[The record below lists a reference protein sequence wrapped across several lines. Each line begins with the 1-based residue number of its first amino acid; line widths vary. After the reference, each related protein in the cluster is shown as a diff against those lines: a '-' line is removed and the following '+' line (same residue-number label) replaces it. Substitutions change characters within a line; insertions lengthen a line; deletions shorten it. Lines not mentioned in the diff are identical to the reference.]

1 MRVDVD
7 DAKET
12 AVSAMKAGKKMS
24 AVMIKTALKEAV
36 QLVRKLYRCSFS
48 FVQAFATYIN
58 SIDTNVAPWRLT
70 KEGNT
75 NPNIFK
81 TVI

>member
-36 QLVRKLYRCSFS
+36 QLVGKLYRCSFS
-48 FVQAFATYIN
+48 VVQAFAPYIN

-70 KEGNT
+70 KEGST